1 GMTVVWSTVK
11 DHHGYIDVK
20 STEGKGTRFA
30 LYFPATLREKKDSV
44 SPMLIEKYMGRE
56 RVLVVDDSEDQRDI
70 ASTLLGR
77 LGYDVAVASSGESSV
92 EYLKHNPVEIVLL
105 DMIMEPGIDGLDTY
119 RRILEINPDQKAL
132 IVSGFSQTDRVK
144 QAIKLGAGGY
154 IRKPYALKELAR
166 AVRTELDRK

>member
-1 GMTVVWSTVK
+1 
-11 DHHGYIDVK
+11 
-20 STEGKGTRFA
+20 
-30 LYFPATLREKKDSV
+30 
-44 SPMLIEKYMGRE
+44 
-56 RVLVVDDSEDQRDI
+56 
-70 ASTLLGR
+70 
-77 LGYDVAVASSGESSV
+77 
-92 EYLKHNPVEIVLL
+92 
-105 DMIMEPGIDGLDTY
+105 MIMEPGIDGLDTY

>member
-1 GMTVVWSTVK
+1 VVWSTVK

-30 LYFPATLREKKDSV
+30 LYFPANLREKKDSV
-44 SPMLIEKYMGRE
+44 SPMLIENSMGRE